1 MTKSQTLQQPDSAAM
16 RIHTDNMDEASEQL
30 ASLLQIRYVQLE
42 RGPVCLQ
49 GAATRI
55 GRTIVARIQADRNK
69 LELIEVPRDRM
80 LLLISTRGLARVG
93 TTCLRAGQAVLV
105 RGARELVV
113 FSDREYLSLFALLP
127 VSLPM
132 SCGSPSFV
140 RFPQFTGVQ
149 AFDIAEHIET
159 ALDVPSVM
167 SGTRLE
173 ASLLS
178 ACNPWLYRESM
189 KEPPCAGEAARRNAA
204 VRAREFIDRNLDQ
217 CLSLASVCQAS
228 YSSPRALEY
237 GFREVFGISPMAYV
251 RCSRLSRVR
260 RELYVAPQVHG
271 IVTLLAMK
279 WGFWHLSQFSKSY
292 CELFGELPSATLT
305 RAKTRCNRP
314 HAMVT
319 ERLHASSPIAPGL
332 AQIR

>member
-1 MTKSQTLQQPDSAAM
+1 MTKSQTLQHTDSAAM

-42 RGPVCLQ
+42 RGPVCFQ
-49 GAATRI
+49 GTATRI
-55 GRTIVARIQADRNK
+55 GRTVVARIQADRNK
-69 LELIEVPRDRM
+69 LERIEVPRDRM
-80 LLLISTRGLARVG
+80 LLLLSTRGLARVG
-93 TTCLRAGQAVLV
+93 TTCLRSGQAVLV

-127 VSLPM
+127 AAPPT
-132 SCGSPSFV
+132 SCGSPSV
-140 RFPQFTGVQ
+140 VSFPQFTGAQ
-149 AFDIAEHIET
+149 AFDIAERIET
-159 ALDVPSVM
+159 ALDVPSEI
-167 SGTRLE
+167 GTALE
-173 ASLLS
+173 TSLLS
-178 ACNPWLYRESM
+178 ACNPWLYREYI
-189 KEPPCAGEAARRNAA
+189 KEPPCGGEAARRNAA

-260 RELYVAPQVHG
+260 RELYVAPQAHG

-292 CELFGELPSATLT
+292 YELFGELPSATLT
-305 RAKTRCNRP
+305 RARTRCNRP
-314 HAMVT
+314 HAAAAD
-319 ERLHASSPIAPGL
+319 RLHVSSPIAPGL